1 MQTRLVPQRGAFCNF
16 DESIKLYGTHWIRRV
31 IKHSKPYRKYTCQ
44 HINTDVDTI
53 YFNEKSDFCC
63 FGSSIMV

>member
-1 MQTRLVPQRGAFCNF
+1 MQIRLVPQELFATLMKVSN
-16 DESIKLYGTHWIRRV
+16 
-31 IKHSKPYRKYTCQ
+31 YTVRIGFVELSNTANHIENISCQ

>member
-1 MQTRLVPQRGAFCNF
+1 MQIRLVPQRGAFCNF
-16 DESIKLYGTHWIRRV
+16 DESIKLYGTHWIRYQTQQT
-31 IKHSKPYRKYTCQ
+31 ISKYTCQ

-53 YFNEKSDFCC
+53 YFNEKSDLCC